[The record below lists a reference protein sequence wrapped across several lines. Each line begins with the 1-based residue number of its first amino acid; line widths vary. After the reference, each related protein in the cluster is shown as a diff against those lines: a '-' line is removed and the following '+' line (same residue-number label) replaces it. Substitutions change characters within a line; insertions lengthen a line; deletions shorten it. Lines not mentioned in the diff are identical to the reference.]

1 MTRAVIN
8 VWLTHEHE
16 QLVRHVILPDFKNKF
31 PDIDVVLTTTGWR
44 FLWEK
49 VAMFSKKKQGPDV
62 LQFGST
68 WNGALAQLGALSD
81 LTNQVNQM
89 GGLNSFVPASSRLC
103 TFPGSNK
110 ISSVPWYVDVRALYF
125 RKDVLDEHL
134 INARDLETMDDLI
147 RTCEKVHHTKID
159 NKEVAAFGAF
169 GNKDS
174 QIVHN
179 IAPWIWNYGGTF
191 LRADGKE
198 VAFYEPAALK
208 GLEIYFDLINI
219 YSKLDSLGQNY
230 DVFTEAYTVKG
241 DYAFA
246 YLGPWLNNTYLNPKS
261 PTYNKISASI
271 HPLIMPAGPAGRF
284 TFMGGSNLAI
294 SSFSHHPEEAWSFI
308 EFLLQRKVQ
317 EQFCAANNQLPS
329 LLDCY
334 TPAYLMD
341 TTRNKVFKESVRY
354 GRGFPN
360 SPYWAPI
367 EDILIDYV
375 YDMFITIRS
384 QNYTKQV
391 LTEKTFEAAVKCN
404 LILKGDP
411 FILRR

>member
-1 MTRAVIN
+1 LTRAVIS

-16 QLVRHVILPDFKNKF
+16 QLVRHTIMPDFKKKYHS
-31 PDIDVVLTTTGWR
+31 IDVALTTTGWR

-68 WNGALAQLGALSD
+68 WNGALAQLGALHDITS
-81 LTNQVNQM
+81 QVNKM

-134 INARDLETMDDLI
+134 VASRDLETLDDLI
-147 RTCEKVHHTKID
+147 RICEKVHNTKID
-159 NKEVAAFGAF
+159 NKEVAAFGVF

-174 QIVHN
+174 QIVHS
-179 IAPWIWNYGGTF
+179 IAPWIWNYGGHF
-191 LRADGKE
+191 LRPDGKE
-198 VAFYEPAALK
+198 VAFNEPAALK
-208 GLEIYFDLINI
+208 GLEIYFNLINI
-219 YSKLDSLGQNY
+219 YSKPDLLGQNY
-230 DVFTEAYTVKG
+230 DAFVDAYAAKG
-241 DYAFA
+241 DYTFA
-246 YLGPWLNNTYLNPKS
+246 YLGPWLNNTHLNLKS
-261 PTYNKISASI
+261 PSYNKISASI
-271 HPLIMPAGPAGRF
+271 HPIVMPAGPAGRY
-284 TFMGGSNLAI
+284 TFIGGSNLDI
-294 SSFSHHPEEAWSFI
+294 SSFSHHPEEAWAFI
-308 EFLLQRKVQ
+308 EFLMQRKVQ

-334 TPAYLMD
+334 TPTYLMD

-360 SPYWAPI
+360 SPYWAPL
-367 EDILIDYV
+367 EDVLIDYV
-375 YDMFITIRS
+375 YDIFIAIRS
-384 QNYTKQV
+384 QSYSQELLK
-391 LTEKTFEAAVKCN
+391 EKTQEAALKCN
-404 LILKGDP
+404 LILQGHH
-411 FILRR
+411 FM

>member
-1 MTRAVIN
+1 MTRAVIS

-16 QLVRHVILPDFKNKF
+16 QLVRNTIVPDFKKKY
-31 PDIDVVLTTTGWR
+31 PSIDVAVTTTGWR

-68 WNGALAQLGALSD
+68 WNGALSQLGALRDITS
-81 LTNQVNQM
+81 QVNKM
-89 GGLNSFVPASSRLC
+89 GGLNSFVPASARLC

-134 INARDLETMDDLI
+134 VASRDLETLDDLI
-147 RTCEKVHHTKID
+147 RICEKVHNTRID
-159 NKEVAAFGAF
+159 NKEVAAFGVF
-169 GNKDS
+169 GSKDS

-179 IAPWIWNYGGTF
+179 IAPWIWNYGGHF

-198 VAFYEPAALK
+198 AAFHEPAALK
-208 GLEIYFDLINI
+208 GLEIYFNLINI
-219 YSKLDSLGQNY
+219 YSKPDLLGQNY
-230 DVFTEAYTVKG
+230 DAFVDAYAVKG
-241 DYAFA
+241 EYTFA
-246 YLGPWLNNTYLNPKS
+246 YLGPWLNNTHLNPKS

-271 HPLIMPAGPAGRF
+271 HPLVMPSGTAGRF

-294 SSFSHHPEEAWSFI
+294 SSFAHHPDEAWSFI
-308 EFLLQRKVQ
+308 EFLMQRKVQ

-334 TPAYLMD
+334 TPTFLMD

-360 SPYWAPI
+360 SPCWAPI

-375 YDMFITIRS
+375 YDIFIAIRS
-384 QNYTKQV
+384 KSYSKQV
-391 LTEKTFEAAVKCN
+391 LKEKTEEAAMKCN
-404 LILKGDP
+404 AILKNHN
-411 FILRR
+411 I